1 MHKAHALILVN
12 HRDTCDISMSLYYS
26 EFFIHIDDTIHSV
39 NLSFIRSS
47 VVYSLLSLF
56 WFWESYYVDPQA
68 VEKSLGWLPTHA
80 SCRLIEYSL
89 CFHVGISTCSRQ

>member
-39 NLSFIRSS
+39 NLSFIRLS

-56 WFWESYYVDPQA
+56 WDPQA

-80 SCRLIEYSL
+80 SYRLIEYSL